1 MCSGAW
7 LFFEKFL
14 IPGTWLFLN
23 FCFFSRTRNGCQ
35 IRRKEETKKEIYA
48 SIIIAQSVSR
58 LVHTKHNNN
67 VTRAPLKKGGRKSP
81 EERRA
86 RQTRDTYLFI
96 RVIRRAKK
104 KHARAQSS
112 NDIDEADLFFVV
124 IGRTNEQ
131 KKVRQ
136 STNTRRDDDDD
147 FLCALGESF

>member
-1 MCSGAW
+1 M
-7 LFFEKFL
+7 
-14 IPGTWLFLN
+14 
-23 FCFFSRTRNGCQ
+23 
-35 IRRKEETKKEIYA
+35 
-48 SIIIAQSVSR
+48 
-58 LVHTKHNNN
+58 
-67 VTRAPLKKGGRKSP
+67 TRAPLKKGGRKSP

-86 RQTRDTYLFI
+86 ARQTPRDTYLFI

-136 STNTRRDDDDD
+136 STNTRRDDDD

>member
-1 MCSGAW
+1 MSDKA
-7 LFFEKFL
+7 KK
-14 IPGTWLFLN
+14 
-23 FCFFSRTRNGCQ
+23 
-35 IRRKEETKKEIYA
+35 RRDEEGNLR
-48 SIIIAQSVSR
+48 IIIIVQNVSR
-58 LVHTKHNNN
+58 VHTKHNN

-86 RQTRDTYLFI
+86 ARQTPRDTYLFI

-104 KHARAQSS
+104 KHARAHESS

-136 STNTRRDDDDD
+136 STNTRRRRRRLSLRFRGV
-147 FLCALGESF
+147 FLNELSSLRF